1 MRRNISIKTRLR
13 LLKTYVYSILT
24 YGCEAWTLNSV
35 INKKITSFENWCYRR
50 ILKVKWYDKINNETI
65 LRMIGK
71 PKFELLDIVKD
82 RKLRYA
88 GHILRGSSGTLL
100 FNIIDGVIPGRRKRG
115 RPRRLWEED
124 ILEWLRLGTHE
135 ELKHLAA
142 DRDSYRAAVTSVL
155 ATNVHVVAHQ

>member
-1 MRRNISIKTRLR
+1 MILMSLDSHVSHGGISAVNASWNINFAATL
-13 LLKTYVYSILT
+13 
-24 YGCEAWTLNSV
+24 AWSESDEIYT
-35 INKKITSFENWCYRR
+35 
-50 ILKVKWYDKINNETI
+50 
-65 LRMIGK
+65 G
-71 PKFELLDIVKD
+71 
-82 RKLRYA
+82 YA

-142 DRDSYRAAVTSVL
+142 DRDSYRAAVSSVL
-155 ATNVHVVAHQ
+155 ATNVHVVANE

>member
-1 MRRNISIKTRLR
+1 MAL
-13 LLKTYVYSILT
+13 
-24 YGCEAWTLNSV
+24 
-35 INKKITSFENWCYRR
+35 
-50 ILKVKWYDKINNETI
+50 LKVKWYDKINNEII

-124 ILEWLRLGTHE
+124 ILEWLRLGIHE

-142 DRDSYRAAVTSVL
+142 DRDSYRAAVSSVL
-155 ATNVHVVAHQ
+155 STNVHVVAHQ